1 MTAAPTPSPTPDS
14 ATRGAEP
21 LRWAL
26 AGYGSGGRTFHRP
39 LLQSAPDLA
48 LVAVTTTSAQRRAEV
63 AHDVPGATS
72 VDGLDAL
79 PGLGV
84 EGVTISTPSGTHAP
98 LAHQA
103 LDLGLHVV
111 LDKPFALNAAQAR
124 ELVEHAA
131 AAGRVIVPYQN
142 RRWDSDYLTVQALLA
157 AGTLGDVHTFTNRIE
172 RFRPVKGSWH
182 GSAIEEGGGTLLDLG
197 PHLVDQAL
205 SLFGRAATV
214 HAELRTLR
222 PGAGAED
229 DIELHIAHA
238 SGVRTTVAA
247 GMASATQGARMQ
259 VNGTLAGYV
268 SHAFDIQ
275 EEQLKSGRSPASL
288 GDEWGL
294 EPESAWGTLADGPQG
309 EHRRPL
315 PSERGRWDT
324 FYPAVAAAVR
334 EGSAPPI
341 DARDAVHTA
350 EVLDA
355 ARVSSAERVVVTL

>member
-1 MTAAPTPSPTPDS
+1 MTAAPTPSATPDV
-14 ATRGAEP
+14 TDPTAEA
-21 LRWAL
+21 LRWGL
-26 AGYGSGGRTFHRP
+26 VGYGSGGRTFHRP
-39 LLQSAPDLA
+39 LLLSASDLQ

-63 AHDVPGATS
+63 AQDAPAATT

-84 EGVTISTPSGTHAP
+84 VGVTITTPSGTHVP

-111 LDKPFALNAAQAR
+111 LDKPFALNAPDAR
-124 ELVEHAA
+124 GLVEHAA
-131 AAGRVIVPYQN
+131 AVGRVIVPYQN

-172 RFRPVKGSWH
+172 RFRPLKDSWH
-182 GSAIEEGGGTLLDLG
+182 GSSIAEGGGTLVDLG

-229 DIELHIAHA
+229 DIELHITHE

-247 GMASATQGARMQ
+247 GMVSATQGARMQ
-259 VNGTLAGYV
+259 VNGTRAGYV
-268 SHAFDIQ
+268 VGGFDIQ
-275 EEQLKSGRSPASL
+275 EEQLKNGGSPASL
-288 GDEWGL
+288 GDAWGT
-294 EPESAWGTLADGPQG
+294 EPESAWGTLAQGSQG
-309 EHRRPL
+309 EDLRAW

-324 FYPAVAAAVR
+324 FYPAVAAAIR
-334 EGSAPPI
+334 DGSAPPVP
-341 DARDAVHTA
+341 ATDAVHTA

-355 ARVSSAERVVVTL
+355 ARVSSAERVVVSL